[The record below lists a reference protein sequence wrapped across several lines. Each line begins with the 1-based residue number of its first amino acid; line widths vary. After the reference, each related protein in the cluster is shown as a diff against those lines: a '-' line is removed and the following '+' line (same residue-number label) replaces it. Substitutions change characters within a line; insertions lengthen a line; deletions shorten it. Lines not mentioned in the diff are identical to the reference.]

1 MENGHDWSIQKFTAF
16 VVAAL
21 VGLAGPAAVPQA
33 SAQEATLLE
42 RIGAVRMATPAELA
56 HGGIG
61 QGRSVAIAHQ
71 GPRLLPQTPHPT
83 TAN

>member
-1 MENGHDWSIQKFTAF
+1 MTGRYRSSPAL

-21 VGLAGPAAVPQA
+21 AGLAGPAAVPKA
-33 SAQEATLLE
+33 SAQEAILLE

-56 HGGIG
+56 HGGIE

-71 GPRLLPQTPHPT
+71 VLRPLPQTPRPT
-83 TAN
+83 AAN